1 MMRHFGER
9 GVPIVTHL
17 RVKVFAVGNKSCTLR
32 LLKAKSGKGWDA
44 AGVEAMLAEIG
55 ADLERRFPAYEY
67 KRVQVSPLAVN
78 FVFVGTRAVPTERL
92 NDGDPEVGVQNSK
105 QSEA

>member
-1 MMRHFGER
+1 VRHFGES
-9 GVPIVTHL
+9 GVPIVTFL
-17 RVKVFAVGNKSCTLR
+17 RVKVFAFENRKCTLR
-32 LLKAKSGKGWDA
+32 VLRPKPGKGWDA
-44 AGVEAMLAEIG
+44 AGVEAMLVEIG
-55 ADLERRFPAYEY
+55 EDLERRFPAYAY
-67 KRVQVSPLAVN
+67 KRIQVGPLSFN